1 MMPSRG
7 GALLT
12 MLALMLLVLAGT
24 PARGQEQIFPFPVSV
39 FELGNGL
46 KVVGVD
52 YDSPGIVAYYTVV
65 RTGSRKKPRSET
77 LRARS
82 R

>member
-1 MMPSRG
+1 MTRSRIRATLLAITLLSTAG
-7 GALLT
+7 GAQ
-12 MLALMLLVLAGT
+12 V
-24 PARGQEQIFPFPVSV
+24 PEKIFPFPVSV
-39 FELGNGL
+39 FQLANGL